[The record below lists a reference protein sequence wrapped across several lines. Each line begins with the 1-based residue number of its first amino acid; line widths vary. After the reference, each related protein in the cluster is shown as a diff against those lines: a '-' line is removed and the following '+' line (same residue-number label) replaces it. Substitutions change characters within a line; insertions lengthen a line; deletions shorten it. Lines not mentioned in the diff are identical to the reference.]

1 MMKRLDHYWYSQNP
15 VAWLLLP
22 LSWLFCAVSILR
34 RLIYVNGLL
43 PAYGMPV
50 PVIIVGNISVGGTGK
65 TPLLIAVCEFLTR
78 QGLKPGV
85 VSRGYGATASGEYSV
100 EVNDDAATC
109 GDEPVLIRQRTGCPV
124 IIGSDRVAAAK
135 KLLAENDCD
144 VILSDDGMQH
154 YRLKRDIEI
163 AVVDTLRKFGNG
175 FCLPA
180 GPLREPVSRLGKVD
194 MLVYHGGSDDSYHFS
209 LEFGEAVNLLT
220 GEKRTLEGFT
230 TGTVHAV
237 AGIGHP
243 ERFFN
248 QLRASGVEVVEH
260 AFPDH
265 HAYTGD
271 DIDYA
276 DNLPVLMTEK
286 DAVKCKRLQDDT
298 KSGATMENIWA
309 VPVSAKLSDP
319 LGFGLI
325 DLIQQHR

>member
-1 MMKRLDHYWYSQNP
+1 MKRLDHYWYSQNP
-15 VAWLLLP
+15 VAWVLLP

-34 RLIYVNGLL
+34 RLLYVNGLL
-43 PAYGMPV
+43 PAHTMPV

-65 TPLLIAVCEFLTR
+65 TPLLIALCKYLIR

-85 VSRGYGATASGEYSV
+85 VSRGYGATISGEYSV
-100 EVNDDAATC
+100 AVNDDAATC
-109 GDEPVLIRQRTGCPV
+109 GDEPVLIRQRTACPV

-180 GPLREPVSRLGKVD
+180 GPLREPASRLCKVN
-194 MLVYHGGSDDSYHFS
+194 MLVYHGNSDDKYHFS

-220 GEKRTLEGFT
+220 GEKRKLELFT
-230 TGTVHAV
+230 AGIVHAV

-248 QLRASGVEVVEH
+248 QLRARGVEVIEH

-265 HAYTGD
+265 HAYASGD
-271 DIDYA
+271 VDYA
-276 DNLPVLMTEK
+276 DNLPILMTEK
-286 DAVKCKRLQDDT
+286 DAVKCKRLQPVM
-298 KSGATMENIWA
+298 KSGGTQKNIWA
-309 VPVSAKLSDP
+309 VPVSARISDQ
-319 LGFGLI
+319 LGF
-325 DLIQQHR
+325 DLIELIKQR